1 MAILITGSAG
11 FIGSAFVHSWF
22 LHSEEPAVTLDL
34 LTYAGNPDNFAG
46 LPSTAAHTFVH
57 GDIADRNLMQRLLAE
72 FQPRAIVHLAA
83 ETHVDRSIR
92 TADAFFQTNV
102 IGTTRLLDEV
112 TAYWRTLS
120 EERQRAFRFLHV
132 STDEVFGALTAHD
145 PPFNESSPYRPS
157 SPYAASKAAADHA
170 VSAWHTTYGLPV
182 LTTHC
187 SNNYGP
193 RQFPEKLIPLCI
205 ARATSGEPIPVYSNG
220 AQIRDWL
227 HVEDHCAALRLV
239 LERGA
244 VGRRY
249 NIGGYGET
257 ANIDMVRMLCE
268 ILVRKQPRQN
278 GEPHHKLIRFVT
290 DRPGHDWRYA
300 IDPSRIRDELG
311 WAPTVSLTQG
321 LADTVDWYIT
331 NSQWLER
338 VRTGEYRSWVR
349 THYGQ

>member
-1 MAILITGSAG
+1 
-11 FIGSAFVHSWF
+11 V
-22 LHSEEPAVTLDL
+22 
-34 LTYAGNPDNFAG
+34 
-46 LPSTAAHTFVH
+46 
-57 GDIADRNLMQRLLAE
+57 
-72 FQPRAIVHLAA
+72 
-83 ETHVDRSIR
+83 
-92 TADAFFQTNV
+92 
-102 IGTTRLLDEV
+102 
-112 TAYWRTLS
+112 
-120 EERQRAFRFLHV
+120 
-132 STDEVFGALTAHD
+132 
-145 PPFNESSPYRPS
+145 
-157 SPYAASKAAADHA
+157 
-170 VSAWHTTYGLPV
+170 YG
-182 LTTHC
+182 
-187 SNNYGP
+187 
-193 RQFPEKLIPLCI
+193 
-205 ARATSGEPIPVYSNG
+205 NG

-268 ILVRKQPRQN
+268 ILDRKHPRQN

-311 WAPTVSLTQG
+311 WAPNVSLTQG
-321 LADTVDWYIT
+321 LADTVDWYVT

-349 THYGQ
+349 THYAQ